1 MDHGAT
7 RIARL
12 IVCALAASIAS
23 HPLIAQTAPS
33 DRAALMTYC
42 DHIDSVSAPTM
53 AGARE
58 RSDCWKRLQLEGLDN
73 ALVAERYRAAVRDYD
88 AAVAADSSRRA
99 LAAREAQIDQQL
111 RQLQRAMQQR
121 AYVAADSLAQL
132 VLAVQPQN
140 QRALAFHERIVAITR
155 ANALRRAVYIVAA
168 LVLVLGVGLGITAR
182 VLAVRQ
188 RRAEEAARAL
198 SAQRTATLR
207 IIDGVG
213 RGKMYTIDGP
223 IFRIGSA
230 QSDRPEEH
238 NDLLLSDEDAFVSRY
253 HCAILRRDGRYYLID
268 SSLNGSYIDDER
280 LERGEPYPLED
291 GAEITLSGVTRLK
304 FLLV

>member
-1 MDHGAT
+1 M
-7 RIARL
+7 RP
-12 IVCALAASIAS
+12 IVSWLVVSAIALACATQLS
-23 HPLIAQTAPS
+23 AQTAPS

-53 AGARE
+53 VGARE
-58 RSDCWKRLQLEGLDN
+58 RTDCWKRLQLEGLDN

-88 AAVAADSSRRA
+88 AAAAADSARRA
-99 LAAREAQIDQQL
+99 LATREAQIDQQL
-111 RQLQRAMQQR
+111 RQLQQAMQQR
-121 AYVAADSLAQL
+121 AYTTADSLAQV

-140 QRALAFHERIVAITR
+140 QRALAFHERVVAITR
-155 ANALRRAVYIVAA
+155 ANTLRRTVYGAA
-168 LVLVLGVGLGITAR
+168 GFVLLLGLGLGITAR

-188 RRAEEAARAL
+188 RKADEVARAVA
-198 SAQRTATLR
+198 AQRTATLR

-213 RGKMYTIDGP
+213 RGKMYTIAGP

-238 NDLLLSDEDAFVSRY
+238 NDMVLSDEAAYVSRY
-253 HCAILRRDGRYYLID
+253 HCAILRRDGRYFLID
-268 SSLNGSYIDDER
+268 SSLNGTYIDDER
-280 LERGEPYPLED
+280 LERGEPYPLDD
-291 GAEITLSGVTRLK
+291 GAEVTLSGVTRLK